1 MAPCIP
7 MSPPLLTPLLLSCIS
22 TTSPR
27 LSLLQPPSLPS
38 SYFEPTEGK
47 RLVHVLCHGSH
58 VESRLSLIAPGEDRH
73 ALHQRPKH
81 AIRADLRR
89 QHERRDETSGG
100 ERRSRE
106 GEEDERGEK
115 EGERSRPRRK
125 ERRRWMIHLRSVP
138 FGVHVRQCRPAAA
151 LGEQLGPHL
160 PSRGANVTD
169 LRGPSAAEGAE
180 GRPNHAEP
188 SSRTGQEGVW
198 LDLRR
203 RSAEMVQEDKRAGG
217 VGKRRKVVVGE
228 APEHCRVPDRDPEA
242 LGMDMVLPC
251 VGD

>member
-1 MAPCIP
+1 MLVLLAHPLRPRKPSLCLLYLHLERGYLLRQSRSLLEGRLSSSKHEPVHVSCGDPIFMAP
-7 MSPPLLTPLLLSCIS
+7 
-22 TTSPR
+22 
-27 LSLLQPPSLPS
+27 
-38 SYFEPTEGK
+38 EGK

-81 AIRADLRR
+81 AIRADLR
-89 QHERRDETSGG
+89 
-100 ERRSRE
+100 
-106 GEEDERGEK
+106 
-115 EGERSRPRRK
+115 
-125 ERRRWMIHLRSVP
+125 SVP

-169 LRGPSAAEGAE
+169 
-180 GRPNHAEP
+180 HAEP